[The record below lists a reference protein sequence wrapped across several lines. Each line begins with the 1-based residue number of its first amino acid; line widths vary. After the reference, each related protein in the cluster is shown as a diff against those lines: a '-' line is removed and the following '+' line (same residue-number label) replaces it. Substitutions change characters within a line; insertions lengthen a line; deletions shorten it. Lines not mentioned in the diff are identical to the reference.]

1 MTSITAELNLC
12 LRWRFPCRWLNLGT
26 VLNVCGPPLLSGDQE
41 GSLVQ
46 CCDPPWKPSPYK
58 RRGKD
63 RIIILWKASRN
74 EWGWGGNA
82 ERGLFTDSGSTI
94 KKKEEGWAGVLLRT
108 CHISGGVRR
117 GWREQAGQREERQ
130 AFIDTTA
137 KTFSDNCWPLLRHF
151 FFRMG
156 LRKSWRG
163 AWSASFQCR
172 LCRDKEK
179 GSITAAGARQSESRP
194 SLWDIRRNIA
204 VT

>member
-1 MTSITAELNLC
+1 ML
-12 LRWRFPCRWLNLGT
+12 W
-26 VLNVCGPPLLSGDQE
+26 PP
-41 GSLVQ
+41 
-46 CCDPPWKPSPYK
+46 PPKPLPLQTQRK
-58 RRGKD
+58 RQNNNTLKGFEK
-63 RIIILWKASRN
+63 WV
-74 EWGWGGNA
+74 GVGGNA

-194 SLWDIRRNIA
+194 SLWDIRRYIA